1 MDTLIQTVELHKHF
15 GRVRAI
21 DGLNLEGRRGGLHG
35 LLGPNGAGKST
46 TLRVLPGLAKATSGR
61 TAEGAAYPA
70 PGPRVDAAAPRA
82 VPQRGRP

>member
-1 MDTLIQTVELHKHF
+1 MDTIIQTVELHKHF

-61 TAEGAAYPA
+61 ATVGAADPA
-70 PGPRVDAAAPRA
+70 PRPMADAAAPRA